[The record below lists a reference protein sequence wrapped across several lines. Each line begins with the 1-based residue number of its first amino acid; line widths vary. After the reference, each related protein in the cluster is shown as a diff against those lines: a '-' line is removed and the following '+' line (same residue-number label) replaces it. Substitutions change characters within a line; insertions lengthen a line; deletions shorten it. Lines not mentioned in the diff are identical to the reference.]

1 VNGQGLGP
9 AWLPTV
15 LSLLAWLALLIP
27 IVIGLTWG
35 TP

>member
-1 VNGQGLGP
+1 MSGQRLGP

-15 LSLLAWLALLIP
+15 LSLMAWLALLIP
-27 IVIGLTWG
+27 IVIGLTWS